1 LPTGNFQSIPEYRSD
16 KPKSQPRSGDYPK
29 IQLFCMDWTAV
40 HPQSSQELAGKEY
53 LMQDQVL
60 FPLHEDLAPDP
71 TRTEPSVWI
80 RRLYILGEPNIDS
93 LIREVPFER
102 GLNIIRTEER
112 GESEEHVVAHSVG
125 KTMLMRLIRYTLG
138 ERNYASEESQ
148 AELAK
153 QLPNGLVVAHWQVN
167 GEDWLVLPGFP
178 WTDRLALRKGCRAS
192 YTP

>member
-1 LPTGNFQSIPEYRSD
+1 
-16 KPKSQPRSGDYPK
+16 
-29 IQLFCMDWTAV
+29 
-40 HPQSSQELAGKEY
+40 
-53 LMQDQVL
+53 MQDQVL